1 MEKSYVSI
9 TTYDCPLCD
18 KEHSNRAEILLDTR
32 LKDSLE
38 PKTKAGLRIC
48 EDCEKENYGVIIE
61 CLQQDS
67 EGMLLGRY
75 AYVLLEALEEGEFFD
90 LIKQNGFILCDTE
103 TMNELYD
110 KGEHIE

>member
-1 MEKSYVSI
+1 MKKSYVSI
-9 TTYDCPLCD
+9 TTYACPLCD
-18 KEHSNRAEILLDTR
+18 KEHSNRAEILLDMR

-48 EDCEKENYGVIIE
+48 EDCEKENYGVVIE

-75 AYVLLEALEEGEFFD
+75 AYVLTEAMEEGEF
-90 LIKQNGFILCDTE
+90 LESVKQHGFVLCDKE
-103 TMNELYD
+103 TMDELYGL
-110 KGEHIE
+110 GEKVE